1 MYGVKTD
8 QVYWEPGKFLICLET
23 LRYWLSQPVWTSSS
37 TPLTQ
42 LV

>member
-1 MYGVKTD
+1 VDKNVWC
-8 QVYWEPGKFLICLET
+8 QNRPGQFLICLET